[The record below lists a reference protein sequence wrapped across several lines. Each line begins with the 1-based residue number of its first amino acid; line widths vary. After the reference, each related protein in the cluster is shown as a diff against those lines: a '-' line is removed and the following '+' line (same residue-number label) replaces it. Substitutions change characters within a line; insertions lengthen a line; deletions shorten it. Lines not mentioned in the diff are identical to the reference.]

1 MKKIN
6 WGIIGLGSVAKVFVE
21 GFNNTKNA
29 TLLGVASRTNDK
41 VKIFKEKYQLKN
53 NFCFN
58 HYQDL
63 IDQNQIDI
71 IYLALPTPF
80 HKEWIIKCLKNNKHV
95 LVEKPAVMNLGEI
108 FEVKKNLKYETNFF
122 EAFMYLFQPQ
132 IIKTIELIQA
142 KEIGELISMKTCFG
156 NNLLTKKNW
165 FGFIKKKKIDP
176 NKRIFNKRLGGG
188 AILDLGCYPVSF
200 STKIVSLCGN
210 VNLKNV
216 SLLNKKITFGPTEVD
231 VDSYVDLKFDNGF
244 ISKIGAS
251 FSNNLGRSSE
261 IIGTQGKIILEDT
274 WTANPS
280 KIILKKKNKDKIF
293 EFKKNDNIYSYEI
306 DELSKIILNPSIQN
320 NLVTK
325 IDETIINTKIID
337 SWKN

>member
-1 MKKIN
+1 
-6 WGIIGLGSVAKVFVE
+6 
-21 GFNNTKNA
+21 
-29 TLLGVASRTNDK
+29 
-41 VKIFKEKYQLKN
+41 
-53 NFCFN
+53 
-58 HYQDL
+58 
-63 IDQNQIDI
+63 
-71 IYLALPTPF
+71 
-80 HKEWIIKCLKNNKHV
+80 
-95 LVEKPAVMNLGEI
+95 
-108 FEVKKNLKYETNFF
+108 
-122 EAFMYLFQPQ
+122 
-132 IIKTIELIQA
+132 
-142 KEIGELISMKTCFG
+142 MKTYFG

-165 FGFIKKKKIDP
+165 FGLVKKKKINP

-200 STKIVSLCGN
+200 STKIASLFGN
-210 VNLKNV
+210 INLNNV
-216 SLLNKKITFGPTEVD
+216 SLLNKKLTLGPTEVD

-261 IIGTQGKIILEDT
+261 IIGTKGKIILEDT

>member
-108 FEVKKNLKYETNFF
+108 FEVKK
-122 EAFMYLFQPQ
+122 
-132 IIKTIELIQA
+132 I
-142 KEIGELISMKTCFG
+142 
-156 NNLLTKKNW
+156 
-165 FGFIKKKKIDP
+165 
-176 NKRIFNKRLGGG
+176 
-188 AILDLGCYPVSF
+188 
-200 STKIVSLCGN
+200 
-210 VNLKNV
+210 
-216 SLLNKKITFGPTEVD
+216 
-231 VDSYVDLKFDNGF
+231 
-244 ISKIGAS
+244 
-251 FSNNLGRSSE
+251 
-261 IIGTQGKIILEDT
+261 
-274 WTANPS
+274 
-280 KIILKKKNKDKIF
+280 
-293 EFKKNDNIYSYEI
+293 
-306 DELSKIILNPSIQN
+306 
-320 NLVTK
+320 
-325 IDETIINTKIID
+325 
-337 SWKN
+337 